1 MSSPPTADPLPRI
14 RERDSRAPGARQG
27 EGSRDRRRPLVLAAL
42 AAAVVIAIVLGLFIG
57 SIAVPFDAVI
67 HALTGATSG
76 DPTSILIRELRLPR
90 VLMAALVGGALAT
103 AGTAMQ
109 GLFRNPLADPGLVGV
124 ASGAAVS
131 AVFSIVVADRLH
143 IPPSFNPWFTPFAAF
158 LGGLVAAMLA
168 ARLALTDGYTRVATL
183 LLAGLAINAIAGA
196 GIGLLTQ
203 LAGDSALREVTFWL
217 FGSLSKSGWRE
228 LAAAAPLLVLVMVLL
243 PREARALNAL
253 LLGEA
258 EARHLGIEVE
268 RLKRRTMALIVLAVA
283 LAVAAAGVIGFV
295 GLVVPHL
302 LRLLVGPDHR
312 WLLPAS
318 ALGGAALLGFA
329 DLGARTLLAPAEL
342 PVGILTALVGGPVFL
357 GMLLGL
363 RRRVETW

>member
-1 MSSPPTADPLPRI
+1 MP
-14 RERDSRAPGARQG
+14 ARF
-27 EGSRDRRRPLVLAAL
+27 RPVVLLAL
-42 AAAVVIAIVLGLFIG
+42 AAGVAIALALGLLFGSTSLPFADVLG
-57 SIAVPFDAVI
+57 
-67 HALTGATSG
+67 ALTHGTAD
-76 DPTSILIRELRLPR
+76 DPSTILVRELRLPR
-90 VLMAALVGGALAT
+90 VLMAALVGGALAS
-103 AGTAMQ
+103 AGAAMQ

-124 ASGAAVS
+124 ASGAAVA
-131 AVFSIVVADRLH
+131 AVFSIVAADSLD
-143 IPPSFNPWFTPFAAF
+143 IPAAFTPWFTPFAAF
-158 LGGLVAAMLA
+158 FGGLVAATLA

-228 LAAAAPLLVLVMVLL
+228 IAAVAPLLILVMLWL

-258 EARHLGIEVE
+258 EARHLGIDVE
-268 RLKRRTMALIVLAVA
+268 RLKRRLMALIVLAVA
-283 LAVAAAGVIGFV
+283 LSVAAAGVIGFV

-302 LRLLVGPDHR
+302 LRLALGPDHR

-329 DLGARTLLAPAEL
+329 DLGARTLLSPAEM

-357 GMLLGL
+357 GMLLGW